1 MVLIVT
7 ILFGWQ
13 WLMTPSQAQLEEQKR
28 VTDSVAVVQRQADS
42 LKNLTNQV
50 VTNPTVVP
58 DSVRNLMISSE
69 FGALGSLAQ
78 GQITEPTL
86 ENEVFKITFSSKGGR
101 IKNVL
106 LKQHFKIFTDSQR
119 KDSKI
124 PLYLFEDVK
133 NRFEYIIPT
142 VTAKGKIST
151 EDLYFIPSV
160 SGNQLVMRAAVDGN
174 TFIEQ
179 KYVIGNGFD
188 IDYEAQLKGLGV
200 VANPNVQSVQLNI
213 ENYLD
218 LLEKNDN
225 YERSYSYQ
233 RYKVSGETS
242 DYLGATGSDREELN
256 KKPITWISHA
266 NQFFNTTLVSQ
277 GAGFKSAVLES
288 EGYDQSSSDLK
299 KVVSKIDIPFSGGEG
314 ALKMKIF
321 IGPNDFNLLK
331 SYKVGLEDVVD
342 YGGSILGTINR
353 WAIRPIFDFLQGIF
367 GNAATCILLL
377 TLIVKALLYPLSYK
391 QLRSQAKTTALKPEI
406 DKLKVKHKDD
416 QQQVQVDTMKLY
428 NEFGVNPLGG
438 CLPTLLQMPI
448 WMALFRFFP
457 ASIDFRQKGFL
468 WATDLT
474 GFEEF
479 IKLPFSIPIY
489 GAHISLFALLWGI
502 SLIAFSWYM
511 MKDVD
516 MSGQP
521 AIMKNMQYFTPIIFM
536 VMFNSYAAGLS
547 LYMLFSNFLNIGQ
560 TIVTKNYV
568 IDHDKIR
575 RELEEY
581 KKKPKKQ
588 SVFRQKLEEAMKQQQ
603 EVKQQQTKKK

>member
-1 MVLIVT
+1 MAMVYDAIT
-7 ILFGWQ
+7 NAIGG
-13 WLMTPSQAQLEEQKR
+13 TKR
-28 VTDSVAVVQRQADS
+28 ITDSVALVQRQADS
-42 LKNLTNQV
+42 LKNLTNQG
-50 VTNPTVVP
+50 TNNPIVVP
-58 DSVRNLMISSE
+58 DSVRNLMINSE
-69 FGALGSLAQ
+69 FGALSGLAQ

-106 LKQHFKIFTDSQR
+106 LKEHFKIYTDSLR
-119 KDSKI
+119 KDTKL
-124 PLYLFEDVK
+124 PLYLFEDIK

-142 VTAKGKIST
+142 ATAKGKIST
-151 EDLYFIPSV
+151 EDLYFTPSV
-160 SGNQLVMRAAVDGN
+160 SGNQLVMRASVDAN

-179 KYVIGNGFD
+179 KYVIGKGFD

-200 VANPNVQSVQLNI
+200 VANPNIKTVQLNV

-218 LLEKNDN
+218 LLEKNDT

-233 RYKVSGETS
+233 RYKIEGETS

-266 NQFFNTTLVSQ
+266 NQFFNTSFLSQ

-288 EGYDQSSSDLK
+288 EGYDRSSNDLK
-299 KVVSKIDIPFSGGEG
+299 KVVSKIELPFSGGEA

-331 SYKVGLEDVVD
+331 SYKIGLEDVVD

-406 DKLKVKHKDD
+406 DKLKVKLKDD
-416 QQQVQVDTMKLY
+416 QQQVQVETMKLY

-448 WMALFRFFP
+448 WMAFVPIFSCFDRFSPKRFFMGNRP
-457 ASIDFRQKGFL
+457 
-468 WATDLT
+468 
-474 GFEEF
+474 
-479 IKLPFSIPIY
+479 
-489 GAHISLFALLWGI
+489 H
-502 SLIAFSWYM
+502 
-511 MKDVD
+511 
-516 MSGQP
+516 
-521 AIMKNMQYFTPIIFM
+521 
-536 VMFNSYAAGLS
+536 GL
-547 LYMLFSNFLNIGQ
+547 
-560 TIVTKNYV
+560 
-568 IDHDKIR
+568 
-575 RELEEY
+575 
-581 KKKPKKQ
+581 
-588 SVFRQKLEEAMKQQQ
+588 
-603 EVKQQQTKKK
+603 